1 MVVGAGGSMI
11 FLLLFCLFVSV
22 IGEEDDVIE
31 SSIAWERRAL
41 RERPQCCRRAG
52 FSAQNGPGVA
62 GEPS

>member
-1 MVVGAGGSMI
+1 MI